1 LHKAE
6 LVRMSALAL
15 AARIGA
21 IAAPTLVVAAL
32 RLRAGLRE
40 GGFSADDLK
49 EVPMHTA
56 IYARVPDANTG
67 FAEVRKII
75 AMLEQDA

>member
-1 LHKAE
+1 
-6 LVRMSALAL
+6 MSALALALALAL

-21 IAAPTLVVAAL
+21 IAVPALVVIAP
-32 RLRAGLRE
+32 RFRAGLRE
-40 GGFSADDLK
+40 SGFSADDRK
-49 EVPMHTA
+49 GVPMHTA

-67 FAEVRKII
+67 FAEARKII